1 MCKIIHRDI
10 KLVHLEMGHRTLGLL
25 LISDLEKVFR
35 ILIEYHIFCLKANI
49 LQLTPDASSI

>member
-1 MCKIIHRDI
+1 MCQIIHRDI

-25 LISDLEKVFR
+25 LISDLEKVFH
-35 ILIEYHIFCLKANI
+35 ILIGYLKANI